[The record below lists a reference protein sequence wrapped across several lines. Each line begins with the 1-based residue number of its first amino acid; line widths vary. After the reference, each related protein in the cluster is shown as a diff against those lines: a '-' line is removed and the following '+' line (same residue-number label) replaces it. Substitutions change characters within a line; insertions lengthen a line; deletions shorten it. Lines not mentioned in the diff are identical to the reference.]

1 MSRYH
6 SYLNSAT
13 QVINKYRG
21 EEPFASFIKKYFAE
35 HKKYGAN
42 DRKQIAHL
50 CYCYFRMGMSF
61 PEMPVE
67 EKILAG
73 LFLCSTTDNPVL
85 QQMKPEWN
93 QKIHLDFG
101 HKSSMIVNP
110 GSAGVMLHLLANL
123 FPYTSELT
131 EGIEQD
137 EFVLSHLRQPRV
149 FIRLRPGHEIT
160 VKKKLQEAAIEFSPV
175 SDTCLALSNSAS
187 IDKVV
192 ELNKEAVVQ
201 DYSSQRTAEL
211 LFNLKSKIS
220 KSKFTVWDCCAASGG
235 KSIMIHDLYP
245 NIHLT
250 VSDIRDSILHNLKKR
265 FQEAGIKK
273 YHIFKTDL
281 TNPHSLS
288 PRAER
293 SGTTHNP
300 IAIGSPYDLLICDVP
315 CSGSGT
321 WGRTPE
327 QLSYFEKNKIGHYA
341 AIQKRIVANVLKHL
355 KPGGHLVYITCSVF
369 KKENEE
375 IVDYM
380 RKNLRLELIQAKLL
394 KGYNINADTMF
405 TALLRKQL

>member
-6 SYLNSAT
+6 SYLNSAAR
-13 QVINKYRG
+13 VINKYKG

-35 HKKYGAN
+35 HKKHGSN
-42 DRKQIAHL
+42 DRKQITQL
-50 CYCYFRMGMSF
+50 CYCYFRMGKAL
-61 PEMPVE
+61 PEMPVGE
-67 EKILAG
+67 RILTA
-73 LFLCSTTDNPVL
+73 LFLCSNTDHPVL
-85 QQMKPEWN
+85 EQMKPEWN
-93 QKIHLDFG
+93 QKIHLDIE
-101 HKSSMIVNP
+101 HKSSIIVDP
-110 GSAGVMLHLLANL
+110 GSAGVMRHLLKNL

-137 EFVLSHLRQPRV
+137 EFVLSHLKQPGV
-149 FIRLRPGHEIT
+149 FIRLRPGHEST
-160 VKKKLQEAAIEFSPV
+160 VKKKLQEEAFEFSQV
-175 SDTCLALSNSAS
+175 SDTCLALPRSGSV
-187 IDKVV
+187 DKII

-201 DYSSQRTAEL
+201 DYSSQRTVEL

-220 KSKFTVWDCCAASGG
+220 KPKFTVWDCCAASGG

-245 NIHLT
+245 KIDLT

-265 FQEAGIKK
+265 FQEADIKK
-273 YHIFKTDL
+273 YHIFKADL

-293 SGTTHNP
+293 SGTTHN
-300 IAIGSPYDLLICDVP
+300 SPYELIICDVP

-327 QLSYFEKNKIGHYA
+327 QLLYFEKNKISHYA
-341 AIQKRIVANVLKHL
+341 AIQKRIVANVLNHL
-355 KPGGHLVYITCSVF
+355 KPGGHLMYITCSVF
-369 KKENEE
+369 RRENEE

-380 RKNLRLELIQAKLL
+380 RQNLGLELIQVKLL

-405 TALLRKQL
+405 SALLRKQL